1 MNGVLALE
9 RFSLECR
16 IKPKPKQTLRPIT
29 TDADNPMSQSELE
42 ANTCNRRQARENVR
56 EQVMIG
62 FGFTFDWLR
71 IGRAI
76 FKPIAKRC
84 KTKAI
89 TKLFSTLN

>member
-1 MNGVLALE
+1 MVIRDADFFVTTWTVVRLTNALFSYVKPQVLALE

-29 TDADNPMSQSELE
+29 TDADNPMSQTELE

-62 FGFTFDWLR
+62 FGLLL
-71 IGRAI
+71 IGWE
-76 FKPIAKRC
+76 
-84 KTKAI
+84 
-89 TKLFSTLN
+89 